1 QPLALL
7 GRPRRQPVEPGAG
20 ASREP
25 RRARR
30 QPAPVRAP
38 DRRALRRRVRGRVRA
53 AARPLGSAR
62 DRRTG
67 GGPRGAGE
75 LGVLDPGAAGGRD
88 ARVRERG
95 QGDRRLRAPADA
107 RRVALRPLRRGR
119 AGRRRRGRE
128 GDPQRRRGGRPAA
141 LHRRGRLHEL
151 PRRAAVHEQRVP
163 QHRGAGTPR
172 AAGGPGARG
181 RRQAGP
187 RERVQLPGPLE
198 RRRAARLRRAEVPQG
213 RGSRAGARLQ
223 AAHAAQRRGVGPV
236 HARRPVRDARRGA
249 EALRRGPAGARR
261 PQRALPARPVGR
273 AARPAR
279 GVPAQPVGAT
289 GRAREVPAGAG
300 GGRPVTA
307 ALRATAPWA
316 VLRHRD
322 YRLVWLGQAV
332 SGVGTFMQV
341 VSQSLLVLEL
351 SGGSPVALG
360 TVSLTQAVAFVAFS
374 LIGGSVVD
382 RFPKRRVLFVTQ
394 SLLMGLAATLAVL
407 TAAGAATLPLVM
419 ALAFAS
425 GVVASFDQPARSSL
439 LPHLVP
445 RAELP
450 RATAL
455 NALVMTAAGTLGP
468 ALAGLTAAT
477 LGLTVNFALNA
488 LGFAV
493 VIACLASVRTDAPPA
508 PAAGRQPLLRS
519 VGAGLAVVG
528 GHA

>member
-1 QPLALL
+1 M
-7 GRPRRQPVEPGAG
+7 
-20 ASREP
+20 
-25 RRARR
+25 
-30 QPAPVRAP
+30 
-38 DRRALRRRVRGRVRA
+38 
-53 AARPLGSAR
+53 
-62 DRRTG
+62 
-67 GGPRGAGE
+67 
-75 LGVLDPGAAGGRD
+75 
-88 ARVRERG
+88 
-95 QGDRRLRAPADA
+95 
-107 RRVALRPLRRGR
+107 
-119 AGRRRRGRE
+119 
-128 GDPQRRRGGRPAA
+128 
-141 LHRRGRLHEL
+141 
-151 PRRAAVHEQRVP
+151 
-163 QHRGAGTPR
+163 
-172 AAGGPGARG
+172 
-181 RRQAGP
+181 
-187 RERVQLPGPLE
+187 
-198 RRRAARLRRAEVPQG
+198 
-213 RGSRAGARLQ
+213 
-223 AAHAAQRRGVGPV
+223 
-236 HARRPVRDARRGA
+236 
-249 EALRRGPAGARR
+249 
-261 PQRALPARPVGR
+261 
-273 AARPAR
+273 
-279 GVPAQPVGAT
+279 
-289 GRAREVPAGAG
+289 
-300 GGRPVTA
+300 TA

-360 TVSLTQAVAFVAFS
+360 TVSLTQAVAFIAFS

-455 NALVMTAAGTLGP
+455 NALVMTAAGTVGP

-528 GHA
+528 GHAGLRSVVTGYGLLLLLGPSPSVVLPLYAAQVLHVGGAELGALFSAVGAGTVLASSVQAFLGSGSRSRVFLAALAVWAGALVVFASSGSLLVCAAALLVHGAARNVVGTTAVTLMQLLSPDHARGRVMSLNTLLANGVRPLGDFGLSAAMAATSVGFATGAAGAVVGLYALAQGLRAPRSGTPA

>member
-1 QPLALL
+1 M
-7 GRPRRQPVEPGAG
+7 
-20 ASREP
+20 
-25 RRARR
+25 
-30 QPAPVRAP
+30 
-38 DRRALRRRVRGRVRA
+38 
-53 AARPLGSAR
+53 
-62 DRRTG
+62 
-67 GGPRGAGE
+67 
-75 LGVLDPGAAGGRD
+75 
-88 ARVRERG
+88 
-95 QGDRRLRAPADA
+95 
-107 RRVALRPLRRGR
+107 
-119 AGRRRRGRE
+119 
-128 GDPQRRRGGRPAA
+128 
-141 LHRRGRLHEL
+141 
-151 PRRAAVHEQRVP
+151 
-163 QHRGAGTPR
+163 
-172 AAGGPGARG
+172 
-181 RRQAGP
+181 
-187 RERVQLPGPLE
+187 
-198 RRRAARLRRAEVPQG
+198 
-213 RGSRAGARLQ
+213 
-223 AAHAAQRRGVGPV
+223 
-236 HARRPVRDARRGA
+236 
-249 EALRRGPAGARR
+249 
-261 PQRALPARPVGR
+261 
-273 AARPAR
+273 
-279 GVPAQPVGAT
+279 
-289 GRAREVPAGAG
+289 
-300 GGRPVTA
+300 TA

-360 TVSLTQAVAFVAFS
+360 TVSLTQAVAFIAFS

-455 NALVMTAAGTLGP
+455 NALVMTAAGTVGP

-528 GHA
+528 GHAGLRSVVTGYGLLLLLGPSPSVVLPLYAAQVLHVGGAELGALLVHGAARNVVGTTAVTLMQLLSPDHARGRVMSLNTLLANGVRPLGDFGLSAAMAATSVGFATGAAGAVVGLYALAQGLRAPRSGTPA